1 MLRKPQCIDD
11 GQGHKTGRGL
21 SAINVE
27 RRTHRLNP
35 GLCEAGVGV
44 KGGTAEA
51 EEERG
56 REPRVD
62 VSERRA
68 VS

>member
-1 MLRKPQCIDD
+1 M
-11 GQGHKTGRGL
+11 
-21 SAINVE
+21 E

-35 GLCEAGVGV
+35 GPCEAGVGQ
-44 KGGTAEA
+44 KEGMAEA

-56 REPRVD
+56 REPHVD